1 MIKTLIILI
10 AGFALSS
17 CGGVLNKTYV
27 YPEDLSSYRKVE
39 YGYTLTIDSTTK
51 RLYRDTSFV
60 DTIVPFQG
68 SPHIN
73 YQFKLNKTCIYSFMG
88 NGSDS
93 GPIYWQYKGKY
104 QNRNDSIVINF
115 YEFRSIRYDLVHYN
129 KMKIE
134 DRKWKEMEFE
144 STTTLITNNK
154 CDTLW
159 EIQSSGFK
167 GTFLIKK

>member
-1 MIKTLIILI
+1 MSKTLIILI
-10 AGFALSS
+10 AGFVLSS
-17 CGGVLNKTYV
+17 CIGVLHKSYV
-27 YPEDLSSYRKVE
+27 YPEGVSSYRKVE
-39 YGYTLTIDSTTK
+39 YEYPLAIDSTTK
-51 RLYRDTSFV
+51 RPHRDTMFV

-68 SPHIN
+68 SPN
-73 YQFKLNKTCIYSFMG
+73 VKYQFKLNKTCIYSFMG

-104 QNRNDSIVINF
+104 LNRNDSIIINF
-115 YEFRSIRYDLVHYN
+115 DELRSIRYNSVHYN
-129 KMKIE
+129 QMKIE

-159 EIQSSGFK
+159 EIQRSGFK